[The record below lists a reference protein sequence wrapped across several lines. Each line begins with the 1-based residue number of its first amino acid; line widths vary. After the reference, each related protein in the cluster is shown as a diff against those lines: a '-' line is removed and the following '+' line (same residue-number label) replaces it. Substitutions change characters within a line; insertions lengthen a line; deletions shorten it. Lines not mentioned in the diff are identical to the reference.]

1 MTLCDPPAAYLQGL
15 SALAWQGCD
24 AELFQVVRRAYD
36 SPGRVYHAW
45 SHIEMCLRQFNQVH
59 FDDPRTVLMALLFH
73 DAVYVVG
80 DSQNELRSAEL
91 AQQSLQRHSNLTG
104 SERDRVSQLIMLT
117 ANHHHETVLDGDA
130 AAFIDIDLAVLGSD
144 WPTYEAYAIGVERE
158 FCPAVVSLPMFRAGR
173 RRFLQGLLSQP
184 FIFLTPAMRQ
194 SNEAAARRNLQREIH
209 DMLTHF

>member
-1 MTLCDPPAAYLQGL
+1 MTLCEPPAAYLQGL
-15 SALAWQGCD
+15 PALAWQGCD
-24 AELFQVVRRAYD
+24 AELFRVVRQAYD

-45 SHIEMCLRQFNQVH
+45 SHIEMCLREFNQVH

-91 AQQSLQRHSNLTG
+91 AAQSLQRHSNLTA

-117 ANHHHETVLDGDA
+117 AHHHQPTVLDGDA

-144 WPTYEAYAIGVERE
+144 WATYQAYALGVARE
-158 FCPAVVSLPMFRAGR
+158 FCPSVVPRALFRTGR

-184 FIFLTPAMRQ
+184 FVFLTPNQRERC
-194 SNEAAARRNLQREIH
+194 EAAARGNVQREM
-209 DMLTHF
+209 DELLV